1 MSAVSFVPFWIEL
14 TCFRPH
20 AGHQRGCFWLAD
32 SSHFQP
38 RKSSRRHS
46 GAIGTV
52 SVSLMNSSF
61 LSMVSK
67 APRKVSVGISRAM
80 SLDPVGTLQDGGF
93 ESELIFVDLVWQGGE
108 KV

>member
-1 MSAVSFVPFWIEL
+1 
-14 TCFRPH
+14 
-20 AGHQRGCFWLAD
+20 
-32 SSHFQP
+32 
-38 RKSSRRHS
+38 
-46 GAIGTV
+46 
-52 SVSLMNSSF
+52 MNSSF

-67 APRKVSVGISRAM
+67 APRKLSVGVSRAM